1 MNKFDKDVW
10 RLILKSSG
18 ISQNKAARLVGMSTV
33 SLSRKVLG
41 KREFTVTEMIKLSLL
56 LKIDDP
62 LVIFAPELL
71 GDGAEQRRKD
81 LANKSFEKLFL
92 KGELENVN

>member
-1 MNKFDKDVW
+1 MNKIDKDVW
-10 RLILKSSG
+10 RLVLKSSG

-81 LANKSFEKLFL
+81 LVNKSFEKIIHERG
-92 KGELENVN
+92 KQNAS